1 MNLKGRTGTSTAD
14 ELSFLEIEGIK
25 YLPAAAVA
33 KQVRVSRTTLWR
45 WRQEGKV
52 PLGHRYRDRMILFT
66 GEEFQVI
73 RQYANRLEV
82 AETHRARAGQR
93 A

>member
-1 MNLKGRTGTSTAD
+1 M
-14 ELSFLEIEGIK
+14 FIEIEGVK

-52 PLGHRYRDRMILFT
+52 PVGHRYRDRMILFT
-66 GEEFQVI
+66 GDEFLAI

-82 AETHRARAGQR
+82 ASPNGARTLRVSNVRGGDES
-93 A
+93 